1 MQLLWKNVSWT
12 IFDVTC
18 SNVFL
23 DLYPK
28 AKETKAKLSEWD
40 LMKHKRFFIVK
51 EIINKMN
58 RQPTE
63 RENIIANGMTNKE
76 LI

>member
-1 MQLLWKNVSWT
+1 M
-12 IFDVTC
+12 
-18 SNVFL
+18 

-28 AKETKAKLSEWD
+28 AKETKAKLIEWD